1 MTLANSQSPT
11 GSERQ
16 SWALKPDPSGIMA
29 SPILCSTAAT
39 TMAKAG
45 GESGE
50 TPRGGWSRWGCG

>member
-1 MTLANSQSPT
+1 MRLPNSQSHT
-11 GSERQ
+11 GSKRQ
-16 SWALKPDPSGIMA
+16 SWALKPDLSDTMA

-50 TPRGGWSRWGCG
+50 TPWG